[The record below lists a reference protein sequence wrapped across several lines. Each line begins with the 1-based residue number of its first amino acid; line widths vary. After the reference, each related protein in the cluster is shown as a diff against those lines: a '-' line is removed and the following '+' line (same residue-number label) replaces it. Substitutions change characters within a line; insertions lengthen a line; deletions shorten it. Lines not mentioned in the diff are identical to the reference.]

1 MKIEYREATESELK
15 FGAVDRLID
24 LVEIESCDLL
34 KDSIGVE
41 PEATGRGNEDCVI
54 VAHDMDNEGSVA
66 GIVVLRNFLD
76 MREPLC
82 TLDDL
87 YVKEKYRRM
96 GIGTGLVRK
105 AISMAREQGKKVI
118 LSVIVHNC
126 LGVNFWESVGDFLVP
141 ATCNFVVNYDKYD
154 IYTDNEDKFTP
165 GPWNAPDG
173 GNLSGDVVA
182 KDGEMVCDPSGAG
195 RHEDEMDANA
205 GLIAA
210 APEMHK
216 LLRRI
221 ESYFK
226 NRHIYGPGVEE
237 SVSKKLMIRIERV
250 MKKADGKICERE

>member
-1 MKIEYREATESELK
+1 MNIEYREATESELQ
-15 FGAVDRLID
+15 FGDVDSLID
-24 LVEIESCDLL
+24 LVEIESCDIL
-34 KDSIGVE
+34 KGATGVE
-41 PEATGRGNEDCVI
+41 PEVTGRGNEDLVI
-54 VAHDMDNEGSVA
+54 AAHDMDNDGFVA
-66 GIVVLRNFLD
+66 GIVVLRDFLD
-76 MREPLC
+76 IRSPLC

-105 AISMAREQGKKVI
+105 AISVAREQGKKVI

-173 GNLSGDVVA
+173 GNLSGAVVA

-195 RHEDEMDANA
+195 RYEDEMDANA

-216 LLRRI
+216 LLIRI

-250 MKKADGKICERE
+250 MKKADCETGEEE